1 MDFEKLRRLE
11 GVAAERVR
19 RAEELAA
26 EYGLDPG
33 TGTPI
38 IGRVSRSIPARVE
51 EGENIVVAE
60 LDPLLIF
67 SEKEVL
73 LSVLSINT
81 YLGIVDVKTGE
92 IVVAR
97 LVGAERL
104 DATYG
109 AYPSSFEVPRVELEE
124 PEPGAL
130 ISTPRVH
137 LRPILIYDPGTG
149 ENKQASYIVDPQSPV
164 FIPNPERLPSLLGL
178 PTGRD
183 VAVVGALTVGDSPII
198 LRSGGRPLG
207 ARVGIPFHALLK
219 HVFVV
224 GTTGAGKTTFLKN
237 MVYSLTSSV
246 EVSGSRPVVMVL
258 DANRDYLAAPFPPR
272 WRFRDDLLGER
283 ERMLAEAVYGS
294 GEPGSGYSP
303 VIMVPLSKDVGG
315 LEAWARSYV
324 EEYIGEIAE
333 AMGYGLEVAG
343 IRLKTRPNGSVDHID
358 VEARVLGLDEP
369 RLFRLVPFALEYR
382 GDPRRVL
389 SIDPYITEQARELLP
404 TIVKALREVLEDSSV
419 FVKWFTDRYRR
430 KSQEVFERRLTS
442 ALTSIDVSSLE
453 GLKASLDNS
462 DVQLYLRDV
471 TGIHPSTLDNIRRR
485 VVSLAGSGIFDV
497 RLPSSAGRLTVGEPD
512 LPRIVELADQLD
524 RLAIVDLSYAYRTAE
539 EKGEAEPDTIVN
551 MLAYF
556 VLSKLLG
563 YVEQR
568 ARRMV
573 LVVDEAHSFFP
584 AERGQRVSEYAAR
597 VAGLITRLARLGRS
611 RGLGIVFATHSIRDV
626 NDRVLLLTNTKVVF
640 RVDEAMA
647 AALDLPPE
655 YRRVVPMMGDRVGVV
670 KSYYLRGGIV
680 SFRTPMPFLGH
691 RDISAA

>member
-1 MDFEKLRRLE
+1 MDLERLKRLE

-26 EYGLDPG
+26 AYGLDPG
-33 TGTPI
+33 TGSPV

-60 LDPLLIF
+60 LDPLLVF

-73 LSVLSINT
+73 LSVLSVNT

-104 DATYG
+104 DAAYG

-130 ISTPRVH
+130 ISAPRVH
-137 LRPILIYDPGTG
+137 LRPILIYDPETG

-178 PTGRD
+178 PAGRD
-183 VAVVGALTVGDSPII
+183 VAVVGALTVGDTPII
-198 LRSGGRPLG
+198 IRAGGKTLG

-237 MVYSLTSSV
+237 LIYSLTSSV
-246 EVSGSRPVVMVL
+246 EVSGTRPVVMVL
-258 DANRDYLAAPFPPR
+258 DANRDYLATPFPPK
-272 WRFRDDLLGER
+272 WRFRDGLVEER
-283 ERMLAEAVYGS
+283 ERRLAEAVYGE
-294 GEPGSGYSP
+294 GPKGGRDP
-303 VIMVPLSKDVGG
+303 VIMVPLSKDAGP
-315 LEAWARSYV
+315 LEEWARSYV
-324 EEYIGEIAE
+324 EDYLGEIAE
-333 AMGYGLEVAG
+333 AVGYSLEVEEV
-343 IRLKTRPNGSVDHID
+343 RLETRVGGSLDYID
-358 VEARVLGLDEP
+358 VHARVPGLPEG
-369 RLFRLVPFALEYR
+369 RLFRLMPFALEYR
-382 GDPRRVL
+382 GDTRRVL
-389 SIDPYITEQARELLP
+389 SIDPYMTEQARELLP
-404 TIVKALREVLEDSSV
+404 TIVKALREVLDDSSV
-419 FVKWFTDRYRR
+419 FVRWFTERYRR
-430 KSQEVFERRLTS
+430 KSQDVFQRRLTS

-453 GLKASLDNS
+453 GLKSSLDNS

-485 VVSLAGSGIFDV
+485 VVSLASSGVFDV
-497 RLPSSAGRLTVGEPD
+497 RLPSSVGRLAVGEPD
-512 LPRIVELADQLD
+512 LGRVVELAEKLD
-524 RLAIVDLSYAYRTAE
+524 RLVIVDLSYAYRMAE
-539 EKGEAEPDTIVN
+539 EKGEVEPDTIVN

-568 ARRMV
+568 SHRMV

-584 AERGQRVSEYAAR
+584 AEKGQRVSEYAVR

-611 RGLGIVFATHSIRDV
+611 RGLGIVFATHSTRDV
-626 NDRVLLLTNTKVVF
+626 NDRILLLTNTKVVF
-640 RVDEAMA
+640 RVDEGMA
-647 AALDLPPE
+647 AALDLPVE
-655 YRRVVPMMGDRVGVV
+655 YRRTVPMMGDRVGVI